1 MVNHRTL
8 SILQRVVEHL
18 VTSERLKHIRNCE
31 RFSLILAERYGV
43 DELACRIAALAH
55 DMFAHDMFRD
65 LSLSKLLL
73 LAEIYGVELNDV
85 EKENPILLHG
95 KLAAIY
101 LQKRFDIKE
110 KSVLNAVRYHTS
122 GSPELDTLGKIVFLA
137 DSLEFG
143 RVYDKVETLR
153 KLSFK
158 NLDTAVFETLKNKM
172 IYALKRNLLLLPE
185 SVEMWNSM
193 IPAHRENSTL

>member
-31 RFSLILAERYGV
+31 RFSLMLAERYGV
-43 DELACRIAALAH
+43 DELACKIATL
-55 DMFAHDMFRD
+55 AHDMFRD

-143 RVYDKVETLR
+143 RVYDKVETPVSYTHL
-153 KLSFK
+153 
-158 NLDTAVFETLKNKM
+158 TLPT
-172 IYALKRNLLLLPE
+172 IC
-185 SVEMWNSM
+185 SV
-193 IPAHRENSTL
+193 

>member
-1 MVNHRTL
+1 
-8 SILQRVVEHL
+8 
-18 VTSERLKHIRNCE
+18 
-31 RFSLILAERYGV
+31 
-43 DELACRIAALAH
+43 
-55 DMFAHDMFRD
+55 
-65 LSLSKLLL
+65 
-73 LAEIYGVELNDV
+73 
-85 EKENPILLHG
+85 
-95 KLAAIY
+95 
-101 LQKRFDIKE
+101 
-110 KSVLNAVRYHTS
+110 VRYHTS

>member
-43 DELACRIAALAH
+43 DELACRIAAL
-55 DMFAHDMFRD
+55 AHDMFRD

-185 SVEMWNSM
+185 SVEMWNNM